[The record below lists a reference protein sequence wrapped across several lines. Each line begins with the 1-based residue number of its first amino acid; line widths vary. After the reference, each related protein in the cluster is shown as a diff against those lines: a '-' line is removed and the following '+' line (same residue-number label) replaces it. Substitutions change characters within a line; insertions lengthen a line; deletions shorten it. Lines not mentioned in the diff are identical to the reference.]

1 MEGYLTHRNLYF
13 DVSTAA
19 ATLVVASLRLH
30 QDVLTP
36 QIYKKLQRVRKNE
49 FWPSINCNGYTV

>member
-19 ATLVVASLRLH
+19 ATPRCCFFAFTSGCPYPSNL
-30 QDVLTP
+30 QKITKGE
-36 QIYKKLQRVRKNE
+36 KK
-49 FWPSINCNGYTV
+49 